1 MWEGETDECARL
13 VYGLFDEG
21 VLAKVLFLTAG
32 PSVTVWAGPL
42 GSLSRQ
48 PTEGPIQAG
57 HSLPP
62 SFSPPPSLSHS
73 LAESF
78 VYSLSPLSGMRWLLG
93 SPLSPPKC
101 FIDELWL
108 LLLFHMSKKV
118 KCRPPWLHFMLL
130 PSKKTPHKF
139 SPLPLRVPPSLS
151 SIFYPF
157 THPHFP
163 LLHPYKPHPA
173 SDGAPGYGDW
183 SGGARS
189 NAGAEGLLLGALR
202 CALIAKSFKQR
213 GLRACGHGYALISF
227 YFYLRVLFAVRS
239 QEWRRRASQ
248 TRP

>member
-42 GSLSRQ
+42 SSLSRQ
-48 PTEGPIQAG
+48 PTEGPIQAW
-57 HSLPP
+57 HSLLPSFSLPP
-62 SFSPPPSLSHS
+62 LSPS

-130 PSKKTPHKF
+130 PSKKHKF
-139 SPLPLRVPPSLS
+139 LPSPRTIPLS
-151 SIFYPF
+151 
-157 THPHFP
+157 FP
-163 LLHPYKPHPA
+163 LFFAYSCTPIFWFCMHTNPHQV
-173 SDGAPGYGDW
+173 GGQAPVCGDW
-183 SGGARS
+183 SGGAPS

-213 GLRACGHGYALISF
+213 GSRACGHGYTVISF

-248 TRP
+248 MRP